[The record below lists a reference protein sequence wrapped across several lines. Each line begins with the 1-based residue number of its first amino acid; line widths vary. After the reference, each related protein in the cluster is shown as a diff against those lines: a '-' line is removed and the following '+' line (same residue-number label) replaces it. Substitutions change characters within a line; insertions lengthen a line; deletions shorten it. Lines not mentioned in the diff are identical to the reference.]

1 MMTPNALFI
10 FNPDHDLA
18 LAHGTNHYMS
28 PTSALQFASDAA
40 TLPLWMFPQATVPIL
55 ASTLP
60 EKFLSLLKECKMT
73 SPLLSDSQNLDDFST
88 IQAWGWNHNLVQQ
101 LLKRGISAEKLPS
114 AEQLERIRQLSHRRL
129 TIRAAEFLRNR
140 VRHPELLPMAASE
153 LTDMAEVEGFIAAR
167 GEVILK
173 MPWSGSGRGLRK
185 IIGEMSTHQSG
196 WAAQSIR
203 KYGCVMGEP
212 YHTVVQDFAM
222 EFEIDTL
229 PKFSGFSLFSTHN
242 GVYQENL
249 LLSDAAIENALCRYV
264 SRETLAEYRDILLDF
279 LKAEVAPFYRGF
291 VGVDMFVYQKDNAY
305 FVNPFVEFNIRM
317 TMGLAS
323 RLFFDQWMREGAQGR
338 WRLRYLSAQ
347 NALFEEDKELSQQY
361 PLEIED
367 GKIVSGYLS
376 LTPIMPQTQYAVQ
389 VCVYNR
395 AFSEK

>member
-114 AEQLERIRQLSHRRL
+114 AAQLECIRQLSHRRL
-129 TIRAAEFLRNR
+129 TLRAADFFRTHA
-140 VRHPELLPMAASE
+140 RHPELLPKSASE
-153 LTDMAEVEGFIAAR
+153 LTDLAEVERFIVDN

-185 IIGEMSTHQSG
+185 VIGEMSVHQKG
-196 WAAQSIR
+196 WVSQSIR

-212 YHTVVQDFAM
+212 HYAVIQDFAM
-222 EFEIDTL
+222 EFEVDTL
-229 PKFSGFSLFSTHN
+229 PNFCGYSLFSTHN
-242 GVYQENL
+242 GVYQGNF
-249 LLSDAAIENALCRYV
+249 LLSDAAIENALCQYV
-264 SRETLAEYRDILLDF
+264 TRETLTEYREILLDF
-279 LKAEVAPFYRGF
+279 LKEEVAPHYRGF
-291 VGVDMFVYQKDNAY
+291 VGVDMFVYQKDGAY
-305 FVNPFVEFNIRM
+305 YVNPFVEFNLRM

-323 RLFFDQWMREGAQGR
+323 RLFFDRWLREDAQGC
-338 WRLRYLSAQ
+338 WRLRYLPSQ
-347 NALFEEDKELSQQY
+347 NALFEEDKMLSQNS
-361 PLEIED
+361 PLQIAN

-376 LTPIMPQTQYAVQ
+376 LTPIWPQTQYAVQ
-389 VCVYNR
+389 VSVHHR